1 MVPLLLLI
9 LSCIL
14 LMYYYWT
21 RLHTYWLRRNVPCP
35 KFSFFGN
42 NRNASILKIT
52 IGESLQTIYRKYEGY
67 PFVGIYELA
76 TPVFLLRDPKLIKCI
91 LVKDFACFQDRGI
104 LINEHT
110 DPLSAHLINLDG
122 PRWRILRTSLT
133 SAFTISKTRHVFE
146 LITEVSEQFKQFV
159 DQYADNED
167 PVEFRNLAAKFASE
181 IMASCYFGLKT
192 NTIQNDDSEFQKMCK
207 KIMDPSFKIAIKRYI
222 RDYMPKIFKW
232 LSISLASQDVTAYFT
247 GIVKEIITHRQMN
260 NITRN
265 DIMQILIDLKYE
277 KTKIEDTLAQ
287 NKASESN
294 DIVIDDRLIT
304 AQAFIFLVAGDTPSG
319 TISFAMYELAAN
331 SKLQEKLYDEIRT
344 VYEKHGCFSY
354 DIISEMKYLD
364 CVVRETL
371 RKYPP
376 TGVIHRVCGK
386 SYKIPDSDIV
396 LEKGTKVLVPIY
408 AIHHDPLYYKNPDTF
423 DPDRFIENKK
433 LYNDTYL
440 PFGNGPRICIGM
452 KLGYIIIKVFLITL
466 MANYKVELSEK
477 TAIPLQFVPN
487 TFTLRSKSGIWLRI
501 RRRFRNA
508 SMLKITVAESLQMI
522 YREYERYPFVGIY
535 ELATPV
541 LLLRDP
547 KLIKCILV
555 KDFACFQSRGIA
567 INEHA
572 DPLSAHLINLDG
584 QRWRKLRTKLTSA
597 FTTSKTRHVF
607 ELIKEVS
614 EKFKQFV
621 DQYANNEE
629 PVEIRNLTAKFTSEI
644 IATCFFGLKINTIQ
658 NDDSEFRKICKKIV
672 DPSLE
677 IAMKRYI
684 RDYMP
689 GIFKWLSVCLTPRDV
704 TAYFTKIVKEI
715 ITHRQMNNITRND
728 IMQTLIDLKYKETKM
743 ENVLAQNETSESNDI
758 VIDDM
763 VIAAQSFIF
772 FLAGFETSST
782 TMSFTMYELAANPK
796 IQEKLYDEIRAAY
809 EKHGCFSYDIISE
822 MKYLDCVVRET
833 LRKYPPVG
841 ATQRICAES
850 YKIPDSDVVLEKGT
864 KVLVPI
870 YAIHHDPLYYKNP
883 NIFDPDRFIDENKKL
898 HDNDTYLPFG
908 NGPRI
913 CIGMKFAYVQTKV
926 GLVTLVANYK
936 AELSEKTAV
945 PLQFEPTSLTLTSK
959 SGIWLR
965 MRRRLHE

>member
-1 MVPLLLLI
+1 MILLLL
-9 LSCIL
+9 LVSLCIL
-14 LMYYYWT
+14 LLYYYWT
-21 RLHTYWLRRNVPCP
+21 RLYTYWLRRNVPCL
-35 KFSFFGN
+35 KLSFFGN
-42 NRNASILKIT
+42 S
-52 IGESLQTIYRKYEGY
+52 
-67 PFVGIYELA
+67 
-76 TPVFLLRDPKLIKCI
+76 
-91 LVKDFACFQDRGI
+91 
-104 LINEHT
+104 
-110 DPLSAHLINLDG
+110 
-122 PRWRILRTSLT
+122 
-133 SAFTISKTRHVFE
+133 
-146 LITEVSEQFKQFV
+146 
-159 DQYADNED
+159 
-167 PVEFRNLAAKFASE
+167 
-181 IMASCYFGLKT
+181 
-192 NTIQNDDSEFQKMCK
+192 
-207 KIMDPSFKIAIKRYI
+207 
-222 RDYMPKIFKW
+222 
-232 LSISLASQDVTAYFT
+232 
-247 GIVKEIITHRQMN
+247 
-260 NITRN
+260 
-265 DIMQILIDLKYE
+265 
-277 KTKIEDTLAQ
+277 
-287 NKASESN
+287 
-294 DIVIDDRLIT
+294 
-304 AQAFIFLVAGDTPSG
+304 
-319 TISFAMYELAAN
+319 
-331 SKLQEKLYDEIRT
+331 
-344 VYEKHGCFSY
+344 
-354 DIISEMKYLD
+354 
-364 CVVRETL
+364 
-371 RKYPP
+371 
-376 TGVIHRVCGK
+376 
-386 SYKIPDSDIV
+386 
-396 LEKGTKVLVPIY
+396 
-408 AIHHDPLYYKNPDTF
+408 
-423 DPDRFIENKK
+423 
-433 LYNDTYL
+433 
-440 PFGNGPRICIGM
+440 
-452 KLGYIIIKVFLITL
+452 
-466 MANYKVELSEK
+466 
-477 TAIPLQFVPN
+477 
-487 TFTLRSKSGIWLRI
+487 
-501 RRRFRNA
+501 RNA

-522 YREYERYPFVGIY
+522 YKEYEGYPFVGIY

-644 IATCFFGLKINTIQ
+644 IATCFFGLEINTIQ
-658 NDDSEFRKICKKIV
+658 NGDSEFRKICKKVV

-728 IMQTLIDLKYKETKM
+728 IMQTLIDLKYKKTKM
-743 ENVLAQNETSESNDI
+743 ENALAQNETSESNDI

-782 TMSFTMYELAANPK
+782 TMSFTMYELATNPK

-809 EKHGCFSYDIISE
+809 EKHGYFSYDIISE

-883 NIFDPDRFIDENKKL
+883 NVFDPNRFIDENKKL

-926 GLVTLVANYK
+926 GIVTLMANYK
-936 AELSEKTAV
+936 VELSEKTAI
-945 PLQFEPTSLTLTSK
+945 PLQFEPTSLTLASK

-965 MRRRLHE
+965 IRRRLQE